1 MGVTY
6 VKEVM
11 SPEELLAEYPLP
23 EAHKKLKDQKD
34 AEIAKKAMLKNG
46 FELIRCF
53 QIKND
58 ERRVEYCFAYKG
70 VSIDLFFYELEGNFT
85 LGHFFTSIIGIS
97 KLNYSNK

>member
-34 AEIAKKAMLKNG
+34 VPTRGRA
-46 FELIRCF
+46 
-53 QIKND
+53 
-58 ERRVEYCFAYKG
+58 
-70 VSIDLFFYELEGNFT
+70 
-85 LGHFFTSIIGIS
+85 
-97 KLNYSNK
+97 